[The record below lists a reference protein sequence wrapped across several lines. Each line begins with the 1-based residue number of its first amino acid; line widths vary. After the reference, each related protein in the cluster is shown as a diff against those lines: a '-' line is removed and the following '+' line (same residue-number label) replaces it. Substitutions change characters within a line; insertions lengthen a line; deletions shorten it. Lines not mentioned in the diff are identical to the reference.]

1 MLIFGDPRE
10 GKWYFR
16 IVEMENGDFVLQTRL
31 EFTGGINAASRRVPY
46 IWHEHSRG
54 SLEQMQS
61 NRADLDKTYR
71 TEYKTIK
78 RVVED

>member
-1 MLIFGDPRE
+1 MIYDDSFQCNGW
-10 GKWYFR
+10 KFR
-16 IVEMENGDFVLQTRL
+16 IVEMENGDFVLQRML
-31 EFTGGINAASRRVPY
+31 EYTGGSNASSRQVPY

-54 SLEQMQS
+54 VIEKMQAK
-61 NRADLDKTYR
+61 RTELDPTYR